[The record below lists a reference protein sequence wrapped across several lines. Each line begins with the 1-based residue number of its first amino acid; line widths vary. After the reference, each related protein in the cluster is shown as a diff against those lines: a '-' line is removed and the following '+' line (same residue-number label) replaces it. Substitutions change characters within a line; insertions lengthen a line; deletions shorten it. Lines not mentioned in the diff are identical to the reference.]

1 MKLLALD
8 SSALT
13 ATVALAEDGV
23 LRGEY
28 TLNTA
33 LTHSQTLM
41 PMVDELLRQVGW
53 KVPEIDRF
61 ICAKGPGSFTGLRIG
76 IGTVKGLAMGVDA
89 PCVGVSTLKALAY
102 RMWGT
107 GQTVVPIMDARRG
120 EVYAGVYRQ
129 EDDRMIPIF
138 PDRALPL
145 RELLCDLTGEC
156 IFLGDGV
163 PVHQKTITEV
173 MGKAAHFAPLSHA
186 LPGAAALIV
195 ASLDE
200 KELTYH
206 ELAPVYLRKSQAER
220 EYEER
225 RKTT

>member
-1 MKLLALD
+1 MKQLALD

-23 LRGEY
+23 LRCEI

-41 PMVDELLRQVGW
+41 PMVDEALSHVGW
-53 KVPEIDRF
+53 SIGEIDQF
-61 ICAKGPGSFTGLRIG
+61 VCAKGPGSFTGLRIG
-76 IGTVKGLAMGVDA
+76 IGTVKGLAMGVGK

-102 RMWGT
+102 NLWGT
-107 GQTVVPIMDARRG
+107 DKTIVPIMDARRG

-129 EDDRMIPIF
+129 EGDVLIEVF

-145 RELLCDLTGEC
+145 TDLCADLEGDC

-163 PVHQKTITEV
+163 PVHQETIREL
-173 MGKAAHFAPLSHA
+173 MGERAQFAPLSHD
-186 LPGAAALIV
+186 LPRAAALLKAAEGAECV
-195 ASLDE
+195 SYHQ
-200 KELTYH
+200 LT
-206 ELAPVYLRKSQAER
+206 PTYLRKSQAER

-225 RKTT
+225 RNQT

>member
-1 MKLLALD
+1 MKTLALD

-13 ATVALAEDGV
+13 ATVALAEDSV

-53 KVPEIDRF
+53 KITEIDRF
-61 ICAKGPGSFTGLRIG
+61 VCAKGPGSFTGLRIG
-76 IGTVKGLAMGVDA
+76 IGTVKGLAMGTGA
-89 PCVGVSTLKALAY
+89 PCVGVSTLKALSY

-107 GQTVVPIMDARRG
+107 EKTVVPIMDARRG

-129 EDDRMIPIF
+129 EGSRMIPLF

-145 RELLCDLTGEC
+145 TELLADLSGAC

-163 PVHQKTITEV
+163 PVHRETIIKE
-173 MGKAAHFAPLSHA
+173 MGERASFAPLSHT
-186 LPGAAALIV
+186 LPGAAALIC
-195 ASLDE
+195 AAEDE
-200 KELTYH
+200 PSETYH
-206 ELAPVYLRKSQAER
+206 SLSPVYLRKSQAER

-225 RKTT
+225 RMKA